1 MPKLVELFNRTM
13 GQNVPKSYKTSPSSS
28 GSSVGKATT
37 LASDEGLS
45 INENLSRYT
54 FLLKDSQSPIISNF
68 VNMVDDNVCTYEEF
82 CELYD
87 VAGTLKLKQ
96 DSVDLL

>member
-1 MPKLVELFNRTM
+1 
-13 GQNVPKSYKTSPSSS
+13 
-28 GSSVGKATT
+28 
-37 LASDEGLS
+37 
-45 INENLSRYT
+45 
-54 FLLKDSQSPIISNF
+54 
-68 VNMVDDNVCTYEEF
+68 MVDDNVCTYEEF